1 MLSKDN
7 NNNVKKSLKRT
18 RTSESEGV
26 KDDAHSAAKP
36 SAFAQALSKV
46 LSRPVAAS
54 TKGSDGSSSSLML
67 SAPSGSAVTKVR
79 VAKSSSGSGGVLAKR
94 HTALQKLQE
103 KEAAA
108 AAISRQRKKELRNRR
123 QAINVDPKQ
132 SPPDFERMLRKVATK
147 GVVALFNAI
156 AQHQKAVDTI
166 ADKEGVGDKIAA
178 SKRPGSIVKAVA
190 AQQSSFLDLLRTT
203 TQKEATKKV
212 EETSKSKAT
221 SGGDLFKS
229 RHSRQEEEEEEEL
242 EYEDDDGDG
251 EAEF

>member
-7 NNNVKKSLKRT
+7 NNLKKSLKRT
-18 RTSESEGV
+18 RTPEVVEE
-26 KDDAHSAAKP
+26 KDEAQKP
-36 SAFAQALSKV
+36 ASAFAQALSKV
-46 LSRPVAAS
+46 LSRPVSAS
-54 TKGSDGSSSSLML
+54 TKGSDGSSSSSSLML
-67 SAPSGSAVTKVR
+67 SAPSGSAVTKSR
-79 VAKSSSGSGGVLAKR
+79 VAKSSGSGGVLAKR

-132 SPPDFERMLRKVATK
+132 SPPDFERLMRKVATK

-212 EETSKSKAT
+212 EETLKSKAT
-221 SGGDLFKS
+221 SGDLFKS
-229 RHSRQEEEEEEEL
+229 RQSRQEEEEEDEL
-242 EYEDDDGDG
+242 EYEDDDGDD

>member
-1 MLSKDN
+1 MLPKTNSM
-7 NNNVKKSLKRT
+7 KSLKRT
-18 RTSESEGV
+18 RVDSEE
-26 KDDAHSAAKP
+26 KNETKEEAAK
-36 SAFAQALSKV
+36 SSKSSFAQALSKV
-46 LSRPVAAS
+46 LSRPVNVS
-54 TKGSDGSSSSLML
+54 TKVSDDMTSSSLTL
-67 SAPSGSAVTKVR
+67 SKPSGNL
-79 VAKSSSGSGGVLAKR
+79 VAKKSSSGGVLAKR

-123 QAINVDPKQ
+123 QAINVDPKH

-156 AQHQKAVDTI
+156 AQHQKVVDSI

-190 AQQSSFLDLLRTT
+190 AQQSSFLDLLRTS
-203 TQKEATKKV
+203 TQKEASKKN
-212 EETSKSKAT
+212 EESTVSKMKPNS
-221 SGGDLFKS
+221 SGDLFKS
-229 RHSRQEEEEEEEL
+229 RRSKQEEEEEL
-242 EYEDDDGDG
+242 EYEDDDGDD

>member
-7 NNNVKKSLKRT
+7 NNLKKSLKRT
-18 RTSESEGV
+18 RTPEVVEE
-26 KDDAHSAAKP
+26 KDEAKKP
-36 SAFAQALSKV
+36 ASAFAQALSKV
-46 LSRPVAAS
+46 LSRPVSAS
-54 TKGSDGSSSSLML
+54 TKGSDGSSSSSLML
-67 SAPSGSAVTKVR
+67 SAPSGSAVTKSR
-79 VAKSSSGSGGVLAKR
+79 VAKSSGSGGVLAKR

-132 SPPDFERMLRKVATK
+132 SPPDFERMMRKVATK

-229 RHSRQEEEEEEEL
+229 RQSRQEEEEEDEL
-242 EYEDDDGDG
+242 EYEDDDGDD

>member
-1 MLSKDN
+1 
-7 NNNVKKSLKRT
+7 
-18 RTSESEGV
+18 
-26 KDDAHSAAKP
+26 
-36 SAFAQALSKV
+36 
-46 LSRPVAAS
+46 
-54 TKGSDGSSSSLML
+54 
-67 SAPSGSAVTKVR
+67 
-79 VAKSSSGSGGVLAKR
+79 VLAKR

-123 QAINVDPKQ
+123 QAINVDPKH

-156 AQHQKAVDTI
+156 AQHQKVVDSI

-203 TQKEATKKV
+203 TQKEASKKNEESTVTKMKPN
-212 EETSKSKAT
+212 SS
-221 SGGDLFKS
+221 GDLFKS
-229 RHSRQEEEEEEEL
+229 RRSKQEEEEEL
-242 EYEDDDGDG
+242 EYEDDDGDD

>member
-7 NNNVKKSLKRT
+7 NNLKKSLKRT
-18 RTSESEGV
+18 RTPEVVEE
-26 KDDAHSAAKP
+26 KDEAQKP
-36 SAFAQALSKV
+36 SSAFAQALSKV
-46 LSRPVAAS
+46 LSRPVSAS
-54 TKGSDGSSSSLML
+54 TKGSDGSSSSSLML
-67 SAPSGSAVTKVR
+67 SAPSGSAVTKSR
-79 VAKSSSGSGGVLAKR
+79 VTKSSGSGGVLAKR

-132 SPPDFERMLRKVATK
+132 SPPDFERMMRKVATK

-166 ADKEGVGDKIAA
+166 ADKEGDGDKIAA

-221 SGGDLFKS
+221 SGDLFK
-229 RHSRQEEEEEEEL
+229 RRQSRQEEEEEDEL
-242 EYEDDDGDG
+242 EYEDDDGDD

>member
-7 NNNVKKSLKRT
+7 NNNLKKSLKRT
-18 RTSESEGV
+18 RTSEVV
-26 KDDAHSAAKP
+26 KDDAPSAAKP
-36 SAFAQALSKV
+36 ASAFAQALSKV

-132 SPPDFERMLRKVATK
+132 SPPDFERMMRKVATK

-242 EYEDDDGDG
+242 EYEDDDGDD